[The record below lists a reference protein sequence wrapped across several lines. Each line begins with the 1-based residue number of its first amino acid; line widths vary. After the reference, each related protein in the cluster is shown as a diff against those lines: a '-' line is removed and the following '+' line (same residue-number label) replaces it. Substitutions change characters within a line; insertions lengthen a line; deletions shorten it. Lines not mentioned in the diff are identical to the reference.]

1 VGLLIMKDGF
11 YKEDLVDGMKS
22 EATYKDG
29 KLHGKETIWHK
40 NGQVISEATWVDGG
54 LEGEAKT
61 WNEFGQLI
69 GLATYKNDMLHGKS
83 TLWNDEGQLLSETM
97 FEEDRPFG
105 KFTIYKDG
113 VKSKEGIAS
122 YPKGD
127 SPYNT
132 DGGSVN

>member
-1 VGLLIMKDGF
+1 MLNINF
-11 YKEDLVDGMKS
+11 
-22 EATYKDG
+22 
-29 KLHGKETIWHK
+29 
-40 NGQVISEATWVDGG
+40 
-54 LEGEAKT
+54 EG
-61 WNEFGQLI
+61 NP
-69 GLATYKNDMLHGKS
+69 
-83 TLWNDEGQLLSETM
+83 TLCNDEGQLLSETM
-97 FEEDRPFG
+97 FEEDRTFG